1 MRNGAN
7 LITLLTLSIFIFG
20 CKKVTEQYPSDP
32 VTDYIPSAV
41 GKYIIYRLDSTVFTN
56 FGSTIEVHSY
66 HEKDSV
72 DAQIPDALGRPS
84 YRILRYLRDVTD
96 TLQWQQSSVFWITPT
111 AKTVEV
117 MENNLRMI
125 KLSLP
130 IVNGFTWQGNHFLN
144 SHPYNDIYSNW
155 NNDADMNTWPYSYD
169 SVGATITLNGKTINN
184 TITVNG
190 VNELLNWPVTNPTIP
205 DASINFLQEKYAKG
219 IGLVYQQFIM
229 KEYQYNN
236 GIGYYKGF
244 GVTRTMIDH
253 N

>member
-7 LITLLTLSIFIFG
+7 LITLLAVCIFIFS
-20 CKKVTEQYPSDP
+20 CKKVTEQFSSDP

-117 MENNLRMI
+117 MEDNLRVI
-125 KLSLP
+125 KLVLP
-130 IVNGFTWQGNHFLN
+130 IVNGFSWKGNEYLD
-144 SHPYNDIYSNW
+144 STPYNDIYPNW
-155 NNDADMNTWPYSYD
+155 NESLGMHDWNYTYD
-169 SVGATITLNGKTINN
+169 SVGATLTLNGKTLNN
-184 TITVNG
+184 TITVNS
-190 VNELLNWPVTNPTIP
+190 VNQQLNWPPSPSVP
-205 DASINFLQEKYAKG
+205 Y
-219 IGLVYQQFIM
+219 
-229 KEYQYNN
+229 
-236 GIGYYKGF
+236 
-244 GVTRTMIDH
+244 
-253 N
+253 